1 MKKEF
6 DISEILKLG
15 ITSEFDYQRAMIA
28 DRRLRLLS
36 KKDPAYKSI
45 RASLRDL
52 IEKYE
57 KNHWKA
63 NQKISKAKLLESEL
77 AEFIAEEERAFVQM
91 RKKIIR
97 ERLAQLNLNQQQLG
111 IILGH
116 TSKTHMSELMNGL
129 STFTLRDLILIGRL
143 LKIDMDLLVPPF
155 INPQERKKVLSSIK
169 ELKSSNLT
177 LDDNFALVPA

>member
-6 DISEILKLG
+6 DISEILKFG

-36 KKDPAYKSI
+36 KKDSAYKSI

-63 NQKISKAKLLESEL
+63 NQRISNAKFLESEL

-97 ERLAQLNLNQQQLG
+97 ERLVQLNLNQQQL
-111 IILGH
+111 
-116 TSKTHMSELMNGL
+116 
-129 STFTLRDLILIGRL
+129 
-143 LKIDMDLLVPPF
+143 
-155 INPQERKKVLSSIK
+155 
-169 ELKSSNLT
+169 
-177 LDDNFALVPA
+177 